1 MAALSKAAL
10 SMLEDAGC
18 TEVADDYIMLFNSS
32 VVVLL
37 SHRAV
42 SDLNRQARDRAGAEA
57 DERTTTAAQAATDAM
72 DKPLTGCAADRDGD
86 CSHPQCPQAR
96 DGEPHATGRHCPLD
110 NYSDED

>member
-1 MAALSKAAL
+1 MMATLSKAAL

-57 DERTTTAAQAATDAM
+57 DERTTSTDSQKGGA
-72 DKPLTGCAADRDGD
+72 
-86 CSHPQCPQAR
+86 
-96 DGEPHATGRHCPLD
+96 
-110 NYSDED
+110 